1 MANITQKPNGTY
13 LVRISC
19 GRDIMTG
26 KQILRGRIFK
36 PSKPDLSQER
46 FQKELNEFIEDFT
59 DELRCER
66 NRKKPENK
74 IVSDFAKEYLSIQKT
89 SLSPGSYD
97 FYQNIIEKH
106 ILPMFGRMRLRDIK
120 TYHVQDF
127 IMKLNYMPRN
137 DGKTGHI
144 APQTVKRYTTVLRS
158 MLTMAY
164 KMYYMDDDVGLSR
177 RLTFPKER
185 YQEVDVFT
193 IEETKAI
200 LAAAKTE
207 PINIR
212 LLIELALFTGMRR
225 GEIVGLKWS
234 DINFDKQCLSVKRS
248 IYKPKGEKSIE
259 KEPKSHSSIRTIA
272 IPNCLCITLQEY
284 KEYQNS
290 YALSHG
296 VAWQNL
302 DYIFTD
308 EFGNVMNPQTPTKQF
323 SHFLVRHNIR
333 HLKFHCLRHT
343 SATLLLSNGCDI
355 KTVSAR
361 LGHSSIETTDIY
373 VHLLKEVDK
382 KAITAFD
389 NLFLQSLTVSY

>member
-1 MANITQKPNGTY
+1 MANITPKPNGTY

-36 PSKPDLSQER
+36 PSKADLSQEI
-46 FQKELNEFIEDFT
+46 FQKELNKFIEDFT
-59 DELRCER
+59 DELQCER

-74 IVSDFAKEYLSIQKT
+74 IVSDFAKEYLSIQRT
-89 SLSPGSYD
+89 ALSPTSYIL
-97 FYQNIIEKH
+97 YERIIEQY

-127 IMKLNYMPRN
+127 IMKLNSMPRN
-137 DGKTGHI
+137 DGKSGHI
-144 APQTVKRYTTVLRS
+144 SPQTVKRYTTVLRS

-177 RLTFPKER
+177 RLTFPKEH

-193 IEETKAI
+193 IEEAKAI

-234 DINFDKQCLSVKRS
+234 DINFDKQCLSVRRS

-259 KEPKSHSSIRTIA
+259 KEPKSHSSFRTIA
-272 IPNCLCITLQEY
+272 IPNCLCETLEEY
-284 KEYQNS
+284 KKSQEQYS
-290 YALSHG
+290 LSLST
-296 VAWQNL
+296 WQNL

-308 EFGNVMNPQTPTKQF
+308 DSGNVMNPQTPTKQF
-323 SHFLVRHNIR
+323 SHFLARHNIR

-343 SATLLLSNGCDI
+343 SATILLATGCDI

-373 VHLLKEVDK
+373 VHMLESIDRQ
-382 KAITAFD
+382 AATTFE
-389 NLFLQSLTVSY
+389 NLCN

>member
-59 DELRCER
+59 DELQCER

-74 IVSDFAKEYLSIQKT
+74 IVSDFAKEYLSIQRT
-89 SLSPGSYD
+89 SLSPTSYVL
-97 FYQNIIEKH
+97 YERIIEQY
-106 ILPMFGRMRLRDIK
+106 ILPTFGRMRLRDIK
-120 TYHVQDF
+120 TYHIQDF
-127 IMKLNYMPRN
+127 IMKLNSMPRR
-137 DGKTGHI
+137 DGKPGHI

-193 IEETKAI
+193 IEEAKAI
-200 LAAAKTE
+200 LTAVKTE

-212 LLIELALFTGMRR
+212 LLIEIALFTGMRR

-234 DINFDKQCLSVKRS
+234 DINLDKQCLSVKRS

-355 KTVSAR
+355 KTVSTR

>member
-59 DELRCER
+59 DELQCER

-74 IVSDFAKEYLSIQKT
+74 IVSDFVKEYLSIQKT
-89 SLSPGSYD
+89 SLSPGSYV
-97 FYQNIIEKH
+97 FYQNIIDKH

-120 TYHVQDF
+120 AYHVQDF
-127 IMKLNYMPRN
+127 ILRLNCLPRS
-137 DGKTGHI
+137 DGKPGHI
-144 APQTVKRYTTVLRS
+144 SPSTVKRYTSVLRS

-164 KMYYMDDDVGLSR
+164 KMYYMDDDIGLSR
-177 RLTFPKER
+177 RLTFPMEH

-200 LAAAKTE
+200 LDAARAE

-225 GEIVGLKWS
+225 GEIVGLKWP

-259 KEPKSHSSIRTIA
+259 KEPKSHSSFRTIA
-272 IPNCLCITLQEY
+272 IPNCLCKTLAEY
-284 KEYQNS
+284 KAWQEQHS
-290 YALSHG
+290 LSLDT
-296 VAWQNL
+296 WQNL
-302 DYIFTD
+302 DYVFTN
-308 EFGNVMNPQTPTKQF
+308 ENGNVMNPQTPTKQF
-323 SHFLVRHNIR
+323 SHFLARHDIR

-343 SATLLLSNGCDI
+343 SATILLANGCDI

-361 LGHSSIETTDIY
+361 LGHSSIETTNIY
-373 VHLLKEVDK
+373 VHMLESVDK
-382 KAITAFD
+382 CAAITFD
-389 NLFLQSLTVSY
+389 DFCNK

>member
-13 LVRISC
+13 LIRISC

-89 SLSPGSYD
+89 SLSPTSYVL
-97 FYQNIIEKH
+97 YERIIEQH

-127 IMKLNYMPRN
+127 IMRLNSMPRS
-137 DGKTGHI
+137 DGKPGHI
-144 APQTVKRYTTVLRS
+144 APQTVKRYTSVLRS

-193 IEETKAI
+193 IEETKTI
-200 LAAAKTE
+200 LDAAKTE

-225 GEIVGLKWS
+225 GEIIGLKWS

-248 IYKPKGEKSIE
+248 IYKPKSKKSVE

-272 IPNCLCITLQEY
+272 IPNCLCETLKEY
-284 KEYQNS
+284 KKSQEEYS
-290 YALSHG
+290 LSL
-296 VAWQNL
+296 ATWQNL
-302 DYIFTD
+302 EYVFTD
-308 EFGNVMNPQTPTKQF
+308 KNGNVMNPQTPTKQF
-323 SHFLVRHNIR
+323 SKFLDRHNIR

-355 KTVSAR
+355 KTISAR
-361 LGHSSIETTDIY
+361 LGHSSIETTNIY
-373 VHLLKEVDK
+373 VHVLKSVDK
-382 KAITAFD
+382 EAAITFD
-389 NLFLQSLTVSY
+389 RICE

>member
-46 FQKELNEFIEDFT
+46 FQKELNKFIEDFT
-59 DELRCER
+59 DELQCER

-97 FYQNIIEKH
+97 LYQHIIEKH

-127 IMKLNYMPRN
+127 IMKLNSMPRN
-137 DGKTGHI
+137 DGKSGHI
-144 APQTVKRYTTVLRS
+144 SPQTVKRYTTVLRS

-177 RLTFPKER
+177 RLTFPKEH

-193 IEETKAI
+193 IEEAKAI

-248 IYKPKGEKSIE
+248 IYKPRGEKSIE
-259 KEPKSHSSIRTIA
+259 KEPKSHSSFRTIA
-272 IPNCLCITLQEY
+272 IPNCLCETLKKYKKSQE
-284 KEYQNS
+284 EYS
-290 YALSHG
+290 LSH
-296 VAWQNL
+296 ATWQNL

-308 EFGNVMNPQTPTKQF
+308 DIGDVMNPQTPTKQF
-323 SHFLVRHNIR
+323 SHFLERHGTR

-343 SATLLLSNGCDI
+343 SATILLANGCDI

-361 LGHSSIETTDIY
+361 LGHSSIETTNIY
-373 VHLLKEVDK
+373 LHMLESVDK
-382 KAITAFD
+382 QAAITFE
-389 NLFLQSLTVSY
+389 NLI

>member
-13 LVRISC
+13 LIRISC

-89 SLSPGSYD
+89 SLSPTSYVL
-97 FYQNIIEKH
+97 YERIIEQH

-127 IMKLNYMPRN
+127 IMRLNSMPRS
-137 DGKTGHI
+137 DGKPGHI
-144 APQTVKRYTTVLRS
+144 APQTVKRYTSVLRS

-193 IEETKAI
+193 IEETKTI
-200 LAAAKTE
+200 LDAAKTE

-225 GEIVGLKWS
+225 SEIVGLKWS

-248 IYKPKGEKSIE
+248 IYKPRGEKSIE

-272 IPNCLCITLQEY
+272 IPNRLCETLKEY
-284 KEYQNS
+284 KENQEEYS
-290 YALSHG
+290 LSLT
-296 VAWQNL
+296 AWKNL
-302 DYIFTD
+302 DYVFTD
-308 EFGNVMNPQTPTKQF
+308 DIGNVMNPQTPTKQF
-323 SHFLVRHNIR
+323 SHFLDRHNIR

-343 SATLLLSNGCDI
+343 SATILLSSGCDI

-361 LGHSSIETTDIY
+361 LGHSSIDTTNIY
-373 VHLLKEVDK
+373 VHVLESVDRQ
-382 KAITAFD
+382 AASSFD
-389 NLFLQSLTVSY
+389 KFFDTKIER

>member
-1 MANITQKPNGTY
+1 MANITQKSNGTY

-36 PSKPDLSQER
+36 PSKSDLSQEI
-46 FQKELNEFIEDFT
+46 FQKELNKFIEDFT
-59 DELRCER
+59 DELQGER

-97 FYQNIIEKH
+97 FYQHIIEKH

-127 IMKLNYMPRN
+127 IMKLNSMPRN
-137 DGKTGHI
+137 DGKSGHI
-144 APQTVKRYTTVLRS
+144 SPQTVKRYTTVLRS

-177 RLTFPKER
+177 RLTFPKEH

-193 IEETKAI
+193 IEEAKAI

-212 LLIELALFTGMRR
+212 LLIELSLFTGMRR

-234 DINFDKQCLSVKRS
+234 DINLDKQCLSVKRS

-259 KEPKSHSSIRTIA
+259 KEPKSHSSFRTIA
-272 IPNCLCITLQEY
+272 IPNCLCETLKKYKKSQE
-284 KEYQNS
+284 EYF
-290 YALSHG
+290 LSH
-296 VAWQNL
+296 ATWQNL

-308 EFGNVMNPQTPTKQF
+308 DIGDVMNPQTPTKQF
-323 SHFLVRHNIR
+323 SHFLERHGIR

-343 SATLLLSNGCDI
+343 SATILLANGCDI

-361 LGHSSIETTDIY
+361 LGHSSIETTNIY
-373 VHLLKEVDK
+373 LHMLESVDRQAAK
-382 KAITAFD
+382 QFD
-389 NLFLQSLTVSY
+389 KLF

>member
-46 FQKELNEFIEDFT
+46 FQKELDEFIEDFT
-59 DELRCER
+59 DELQCER

-97 FYQNIIEKH
+97 FYQHIIEKH

-127 IMKLNYMPRN
+127 IMKLNSMPRN
-137 DGKTGHI
+137 DGKSGHI
-144 APQTVKRYTTVLRS
+144 SPQTVKRYTTVLRS

-164 KMYYMDDDVGLSR
+164 KMYYMDDYVGLSR
-177 RLTFPKER
+177 RLTFPKEH

-193 IEETKAI
+193 IEEAKAI
-200 LAAAKTE
+200 LTAAKTE

-212 LLIELALFTGMRR
+212 LLIEIALFTGMRR

-259 KEPKSHSSIRTIA
+259 KEPKSHSSFRTIA
-272 IPNCLCITLQEY
+272 IPNCLCKTLAEY
-284 KEYQNS
+284 KSWQEQ
-290 YALSHG
+290 LSLSLDT
-296 VAWQNL
+296 WQNL
-302 DYIFTD
+302 DYVFTD
-308 EFGNVMNPQTPTKQF
+308 ENGNVMNPQTPTKQF
-323 SHFLVRHNIR
+323 SNFLARHNIR

-343 SATLLLSNGCDI
+343 SATILLANGCDI

-361 LGHSSIETTDIY
+361 LGHSSIDTTNIY
-373 VHLLKEVDK
+373 VHVLESVDRQ
-382 KAITAFD
+382 AAVTFES
-389 NLFLQSLTVSY
+389 FLI

>member
-1 MANITQKPNGTY
+1 MANITSKPNGTY

-89 SLSPGSYD
+89 SLSPTSYVL
-97 FYQNIIEKH
+97 YGRIIEQH

-127 IMKLNYMPRN
+127 IMRLNSMPRS
-137 DGKTGHI
+137 DGKPGHI
-144 APQTVKRYTTVLRS
+144 APQTVKRYTSVLRS

-193 IEETKAI
+193 IEETKTI
-200 LAAAKTE
+200 LDAAKTE

-225 GEIVGLKWS
+225 GEIIGLKWS

-248 IYKPKGEKSIE
+248 IYKPKSKKSVE

-272 IPNCLCITLQEY
+272 IPNCLCETLKEY
-284 KEYQNS
+284 KKSQEEYS
-290 YALSHG
+290 LSL
-296 VAWQNL
+296 ATWQNL
-302 DYIFTD
+302 EYVFTD
-308 EFGNVMNPQTPTKQF
+308 KNGNVMNPQTPTKQF
-323 SHFLVRHNIR
+323 SKFLDRHNIR

-355 KTVSAR
+355 KTISAR
-361 LGHSSIETTDIY
+361 LGHSSIETTNIY
-373 VHLLKEVDK
+373 VHMLKSVDK
-382 KAITAFD
+382 EAAITFD
-389 NLFLQSLTVSY
+389 RICE

>member
-1 MANITQKPNGTY
+1 MANITSKPNGTY

-36 PSKPDLSQER
+36 PSNPDLDQER
-46 FQKELNEFIEDFT
+46 FQKELNVFIEDFT
-59 DELRCER
+59 DELQCER

-74 IVSDFAKEYLSIQKT
+74 IVSDFAKEYLSIQRT
-89 SLSPGSYD
+89 SLSPTSYVL
-97 FYQNIIEKH
+97 YERIIEQY

-127 IMKLNYMPRN
+127 IMKLNSMTRR
-137 DGKTGHI
+137 DGKPGYI

-248 IYKPKGEKSIE
+248 IYKPRGEKSIE

-272 IPNCLCITLQEY
+272 IPNCLCETLKEY
-284 KEYQNS
+284 KESQEEYS
-290 YALSHG
+290 LSLA
-296 VAWQNL
+296 AWKNL
-302 DYIFTD
+302 DYVFTD
-308 EFGNVMNPQTPTKQF
+308 DIGNVMNPQTPTKQF
-323 SHFLVRHNIR
+323 SHFLARHNIR

-343 SATLLLSNGCDI
+343 SATILLSSGCDI

-361 LGHSSIETTDIY
+361 LGHSSIDTTNIY
-373 VHLLKEVDK
+373 VHVLESVDRQ
-382 KAITAFD
+382 AAVTFES
-389 NLFLQSLTVSY
+389 FLN

>member
-1 MANITQKPNGTY
+1 MANFTQKPNGTY

-59 DELRCER
+59 DELQCER
-66 NRKKPENK
+66 NRKKLENK

-89 SLSPGSYD
+89 SLSPTSYVL
-97 FYQNIIEKH
+97 YERIIEKH
-106 ILPMFGRMRLRDIK
+106 IVPMLGRMRLRDIK

-127 IMKLNYMPRN
+127 IMRLNSMPRS
-137 DGKTGHI
+137 DGKPGHI
-144 APQTVKRYTTVLRS
+144 APQTVKRYTSVLRS

-193 IEETKAI
+193 IEETKTI
-200 LAAAKTE
+200 LDAAKTE

-225 GEIVGLKWS
+225 GEIIGLKWS

-248 IYKPKGEKSIE
+248 IYKPKSKKSVE

-272 IPNCLCITLQEY
+272 IPNCLCETLKEY
-284 KEYQNS
+284 KKSQEEYS
-290 YALSHG
+290 LSL
-296 VAWQNL
+296 ATWQNL
-302 DYIFTD
+302 EYVFTD
-308 EFGNVMNPQTPTKQF
+308 KNGNAMNPQTPTKQF
-323 SHFLVRHNIR
+323 SKFLDRHNIR

-355 KTVSAR
+355 KTISAR
-361 LGHSSIETTDIY
+361 LGHSSIETTNIY
-373 VHLLKEVDK
+373 VHMLKSVDK
-382 KAITAFD
+382 EAAITFD
-389 NLFLQSLTVSY
+389 RICE

>member
-59 DELRCER
+59 DELQCER

-74 IVSDFAKEYLSIQKT
+74 IVSDFTKEYLSIQKT

-97 FYQNIIEKH
+97 FYQHIIEKH

-127 IMKLNYMPRN
+127 IMKLNSMSRN
-137 DGKTGHI
+137 DGKSGHI
-144 APQTVKRYTTVLRS
+144 SPQTVKRYTTVLRS

-193 IEETKAI
+193 IEETNAI

-234 DINFDKQCLSVKRS
+234 DINLDKQCLSVKRS

-259 KEPKSHSSIRTIA
+259 KEQKSHSSFRTIA
-272 IPNCLCITLQEY
+272 IPNCLCETLKKYKKSQE
-284 KEYQNS
+284 EYF
-290 YALSHG
+290 LSH
-296 VAWQNL
+296 ATWQNL

-308 EFGNVMNPQTPTKQF
+308 DIGDVMNPQTPTKQF
-323 SHFLVRHNIR
+323 SHFLERHGIR

-343 SATLLLSNGCDI
+343 SATILLANGCDI

-361 LGHSSIETTDIY
+361 LGHSSIETTNIY
-373 VHLLKEVDK
+373 LHMLESVDRQAAK
-382 KAITAFD
+382 QFD
-389 NLFLQSLTVSY
+389 KLF

>member
-46 FQKELNEFIEDFT
+46 FQKELNVFIEDFT
-59 DELRCER
+59 DELQCER

-89 SLSPGSYD
+89 SLSPGSYA
-97 FYQNIIEKH
+97 FYQSIIDKH
-106 ILPMFGRMRLRDIK
+106 ILPMFGRMRLRDMK

-127 IMKLNYMPRN
+127 ILRLNSLPRS
-137 DGKTGHI
+137 DGKPGHI
-144 APQTVKRYTTVLRS
+144 SPSTVKRYTSVLRS

-164 KMYYMDDDVGLSR
+164 KMYYVDDDIGLSR
-177 RLTFPKER
+177 RLTFPKEH

-193 IEETKAI
+193 IEEAKSI
-200 LAAAKTE
+200 LTAAKTE

-212 LLIELALFTGMRR
+212 LLIELALFTDMRR

-259 KEPKSHSSIRTIA
+259 KEPKSHSSFRTIA
-272 IPNCLCITLQEY
+272 IPSYLCQTLAEY
-284 KEYQNS
+284 KAWQEQYSQS
-290 YALSHG
+290 LDT
-296 VAWQNL
+296 WQNL
-302 DYIFTD
+302 DYVFTD
-308 EFGNVMNPQTPTKQF
+308 ENGNVMNPQTPTKQF
-323 SHFLVRHNIR
+323 SHFLAKHNIR

-343 SATLLLSNGCDI
+343 SATILLTNGCDI

-361 LGHSSIETTDIY
+361 LGHSSIETTNIY
-373 VHLLKEVDK
+373 VHMLESVDRQST
-382 KAITAFD
+382 IAFET
-389 NLFLQSLTVSY
+389 LI

>member
-1 MANITQKPNGTY
+1 MANITSKPNGTY

-36 PSKPDLSQER
+36 PSNPDLDQER
-46 FQKELNEFIEDFT
+46 FQKELNVFIEDFT
-59 DELRCER
+59 DELQCER

-89 SLSPGSYD
+89 SLSPTSYVL
-97 FYQNIIEKH
+97 YEGIIEQH

-127 IMKLNYMPRN
+127 IMKLNSMPRN
-137 DGKTGHI
+137 DGKSGYI
-144 APQTVKRYTTVLRS
+144 SPQTVKRYTTVLRS

-177 RLTFPKER
+177 RLTFPKEH
-185 YQEVDVFT
+185 YQEVDIFK
-193 IEETKAI
+193 IEEIKAI
-200 LAAAKTE
+200 LEAAKAE

-212 LLIELALFTGMRR
+212 LLIEVALFTGMRR

-259 KEPKSHSSIRTIA
+259 KEPKSHSSFRTIA
-272 IPNCLCITLQEY
+272 IPNCLCETLKKYKKSQE
-284 KEYQNS
+284 EHS
-290 YALSHG
+290 LSF
-296 VAWQNL
+296 ATWQNL
-302 DYIFTD
+302 EYVFTD
-308 EFGNVMNPQTPTKQF
+308 KNGNVMNPQTPTKQF
-323 SHFLVRHNIR
+323 SKFLDRHNIR

-361 LGHSSIETTDIY
+361 LGHSSIETTNIY
-373 VHLLKEVDK
+373 VHMLESVDK
-382 KAITAFD
+382 EAAITFD
-389 NLFLQSLTVSY
+389 RICE

>member
-1 MANITQKPNGTY
+1 MANITQKSNGTY

-36 PSKPDLSQER
+36 PSKPDLSQEG
-46 FQKELNEFIEDFT
+46 FQKELHEFIEDFT
-59 DELRCER
+59 DELQCER

-74 IVSDFAKEYLSIQKT
+74 IVSDFAKEYLSIQRT
-89 SLSPGSYD
+89 SLSPTSYVL
-97 FYQNIIEKH
+97 YERIIEQY

-127 IMKLNYMPRN
+127 IMKLNSMPRN
-137 DGKTGHI
+137 DGKSGHI
-144 APQTVKRYTTVLRS
+144 SPQTVKRYTTVLRS

-177 RLTFPKER
+177 RLTFPKEH

-193 IEETKAI
+193 IEEAKAI
-200 LAAAKTE
+200 LAAAKAE

-259 KEPKSHSSIRTIA
+259 KEPKSHSSFRTIA
-272 IPNCLCITLQEY
+272 IPNQLCETLKEY
-284 KEYQNS
+284 KKSQEQYS
-290 YALSHG
+290 LSL
-296 VAWQNL
+296 ATWQNL

-308 EFGNVMNPQTPTKQF
+308 DSGSVMNPQTPTKQF
-323 SHFLVRHNIR
+323 SHFLDRHNIR

-343 SATLLLSNGCDI
+343 SATILLSSGCDI

-361 LGHSSIETTDIY
+361 LGHSSIDTTNIY
-373 VHLLKEVDK
+373 VHVLESVDRQ
-382 KAITAFD
+382 AATTFE
-389 NLFLQSLTVSY
+389 NLCN

>member
-36 PSKPDLSQER
+36 PSKSDLSQEI
-46 FQKELNEFIEDFT
+46 FQKELNKFIEDFT
-59 DELRCER
+59 DELQGER

-97 FYQNIIEKH
+97 FYQHIIEKH

-127 IMKLNYMPRN
+127 IMKLNSMPRN
-137 DGKTGHI
+137 DGKSGHI
-144 APQTVKRYTTVLRS
+144 SPQTVKRYTTVLRS

-177 RLTFPKER
+177 RLTFPKEH

-193 IEETKAI
+193 IEEAKAI

-212 LLIELALFTGMRR
+212 LLIELSLFTGMRR

-234 DINFDKQCLSVKRS
+234 DINLDKQCLSVKRS

-259 KEPKSHSSIRTIA
+259 KEPKSHSSFRTIA
-272 IPNCLCITLQEY
+272 IPNCLCEMLQEY
-284 KEYQNS
+284 KERQEEYS
-290 YALSHG
+290 LSL
-296 VAWQNL
+296 ATWQNL

-308 EFGNVMNPQTPTKQF
+308 DIGDVMNPQTPTKQF
-323 SHFLVRHNIR
+323 SHFLERHGIR

-343 SATLLLSNGCDI
+343 SATILLANGCDI

-361 LGHSSIETTDIY
+361 LGHSSIETTNIY
-373 VHLLKEVDK
+373 LHMLESVDRQAAK
-382 KAITAFD
+382 QFD
-389 NLFLQSLTVSY
+389 KLF

>member
-36 PSKPDLSQER
+36 PSKPDLSQEI
-46 FQKELNEFIEDFT
+46 FHKELNVFIEDFT
-59 DELRCER
+59 DELQCER

-89 SLSPGSYD
+89 SLSPTSYVL
-97 FYQNIIEKH
+97 YERIIEQH

-127 IMKLNYMPRN
+127 IMKLNSMPRN
-137 DGKTGHI
+137 DGKSGHI
-144 APQTVKRYTTVLRS
+144 SPQTVKRYTTVLRS

-177 RLTFPKER
+177 RLTFPKEH

-193 IEETKAI
+193 IEEAKAI

-225 GEIVGLKWS
+225 GEIIGLKWS

-272 IPNCLCITLQEY
+272 IPNCLCETLEEY
-284 KEYQNS
+284 KKSQKEYS
-290 YALSHG
+290 LSLA
-296 VAWQNL
+296 AWKNL
-302 DYIFTD
+302 EYVFTD
-308 EFGNVMNPQTPTKQF
+308 DIGNVMNPQTPTKQF
-323 SHFLVRHNIR
+323 SHFLDRHNIR

-343 SATLLLSNGCDI
+343 SATILLSSGCDI

-361 LGHSSIETTDIY
+361 LGHSSIDTTNIY
-373 VHLLKEVDK
+373 VHVLESVDRQ
-382 KAITAFD
+382 AATTFE
-389 NLFLQSLTVSY
+389 NLCN

>member
-36 PSKPDLSQER
+36 PSKTNLSQKKFE
-46 FQKELNEFIEDFT
+46 KELNAFIQNFT
-59 DELRCER
+59 DELQGER

-89 SLSPGSYD
+89 SLSPTSYVL
-97 FYQNIIEKH
+97 YERIIEQH
-106 ILPMFGRMRLRDIK
+106 IVPMLGRMRLRDIK

-127 IMKLNYMPRN
+127 IMKLNYMPRR
-137 DGKTGHI
+137 DGKPGHI

-193 IEETKAI
+193 IEESKAI
-200 LAAAKTE
+200 LAATKTE

-225 GEIVGLKWS
+225 SEIVGLKWS
-234 DINFDKQCLSVKRS
+234 DINFDKQSLSVRRS
-248 IYKPKGEKSIE
+248 IYNPKGEKSIE
-259 KEPKSHSSIRTIA
+259 KEPKSHSSFRTIA
-272 IPNCLCITLQEY
+272 IPNCLCETLEEY
-284 KEYQNS
+284 KKSQEQYS
-290 YALSHG
+290 LSLST
-296 VAWQNL
+296 WQNL
-302 DYIFTD
+302 EYVFTAKN
-308 EFGNVMNPQTPTKQF
+308 GNVMNPQTPTKQF
-323 SHFLVRHNIR
+323 SKFLDRHNIR

-343 SATLLLSNGCDI
+343 SATILLANGCDI
-355 KTVSAR
+355 KTISAR
-361 LGHSSIETTDIY
+361 LGHSSIETTNIY
-373 VHLLKEVDK
+373 VHMLESVDK
-382 KAITAFD
+382 QAAITFE
-389 NLFLQSLTVSY
+389 NLI

>member
-1 MANITQKPNGTY
+1 MANVMQKANGTY

-36 PSKPDLSQER
+36 PSNPDLSQER

-59 DELRCER
+59 DELQCER

-74 IVSDFAKEYLSIQKT
+74 IVSDFAKEYLSIQRT
-89 SLSPGSYD
+89 SLSPTSYVL
-97 FYQNIIEKH
+97 YERIIEQY
-106 ILPMFGRMRLRDIK
+106 ILPTFGRMRLRDIK
-120 TYHVQDF
+120 TYHIQDF
-127 IMKLNYMPRN
+127 IMKLNSMPRR
-137 DGKTGHI
+137 DGKPGHI

-193 IEETKAI
+193 IEEVKTI
-200 LAAAKTE
+200 LTAAKTE
-207 PINIR
+207 PINIK
-212 LLIELALFTGMRR
+212 LLIELAFYTGLRR

-234 DINFDKQCLSVKRS
+234 DIDFEKQLLSVKRS
-248 IYKPKGEKSIE
+248 IYKPKGKKATE
-259 KEPKSHSSIRTIA
+259 KEPKSHSSIRTIS
-272 IPNCLCITLQEY
+272 IPNSLCETLQQY
-284 KEYQNS
+284 RKYQTN
-290 YALSHG
+290 YALSLG
-296 VAWQNL
+296 IFWQNL
-302 DYIFTD
+302 SYVFTD
-308 EFGNVMNPQTPTKQF
+308 EFGNVMNPHTPIKQF
-323 SHFLVRHNIR
+323 SHFLARHNIR

-343 SATLLLSNGCDI
+343 SATFLLSNGCDI

-361 LGHSSIETTDIY
+361 LGHSSIETTNIY
-373 VHLLKEVDK
+373 VHKLESVDRHASK
-382 KAITAFD
+382 TFD
-389 NLFLQSLTVSY
+389 LFDHTN

>member
-1 MANITQKPNGTY
+1 MANITSKPNGTY

-59 DELRCER
+59 DELQCER

-74 IVSDFAKEYLSIQKT
+74 IVSDFAKEYLSIQRT
-89 SLSPGSYD
+89 SLSPTSYV
-97 FYQNIIEKH
+97 FYERIIEQH
-106 ILPMFGRMRLRDIK
+106 IVPMLGRMRLRDIK

-127 IMKLNYMPRN
+127 IMKLNSMPRN
-137 DGKTGHI
+137 DGKSGHI
-144 APQTVKRYTTVLRS
+144 SPQTVKRYTTVLRS

-177 RLTFPKER
+177 RLTFPKEH

-193 IEETKAI
+193 IEEAKAI

-248 IYKPKGEKSIE
+248 IYKPRGEKSIE
-259 KEPKSHSSIRTIA
+259 KEPKSHSSFRTIA
-272 IPNCLCITLQEY
+272 IPNRLCETLKEY
-284 KEYQNS
+284 KKSQEEYS
-290 YALSHG
+290 LSLA
-296 VAWQNL
+296 AWKNL
-302 DYIFTD
+302 DYVFTD
-308 EFGNVMNPQTPTKQF
+308 DIGNVMNPQTPTKQF
-323 SHFLVRHNIR
+323 SHFLARHNIR

-343 SATLLLSNGCDI
+343 SATVLLANGCDI

-361 LGHSSIETTDIY
+361 LGHSNIDTTNIY
-373 VHLLKEVDK
+373 VHVLESVDRQ
-382 KAITAFD
+382 AATTFE
-389 NLFLQSLTVSY
+389 NLCN

>member
-36 PSKPDLSQER
+36 PSKTNLSQKKFE
-46 FQKELNEFIEDFT
+46 KELNAFIQNFT
-59 DELRCER
+59 DELQGER

-89 SLSPGSYD
+89 SLSPTSYVL
-97 FYQNIIEKH
+97 YERIIEQH
-106 ILPMFGRMRLRDIK
+106 IVPMLGRMRLRDIK

-127 IMKLNYMPRN
+127 IMKLNYMPRR
-137 DGKTGHI
+137 DGKPGHI

-193 IEETKAI
+193 IEESKAI
-200 LAAAKTE
+200 LAATKTE
-207 PINIR
+207 PTNIR

-225 GEIVGLKWS
+225 SEIVGLKWS
-234 DINFDKQCLSVKRS
+234 DINFDKQSLSVRRS
-248 IYKPKGEKSIE
+248 IYNPKGEKSIE
-259 KEPKSHSSIRTIA
+259 KEPKSHSSFRTIA
-272 IPNCLCITLQEY
+272 IPNCLCETLEEY
-284 KEYQNS
+284 KKSQEQYS
-290 YALSHG
+290 LSLST
-296 VAWQNL
+296 WQNL
-302 DYIFTD
+302 EYVFTAKN
-308 EFGNVMNPQTPTKQF
+308 GNVMNPQTPTKQF
-323 SHFLVRHNIR
+323 SKFLDRHNIR

-343 SATLLLSNGCDI
+343 SATILLANGCDI
-355 KTVSAR
+355 KTISAR
-361 LGHSSIETTDIY
+361 LGHSSIETTNIY
-373 VHLLKEVDK
+373 VHMLESVDK
-382 KAITAFD
+382 QAAITFE
-389 NLFLQSLTVSY
+389 NLI

>member
-36 PSKPDLSQER
+36 PSKPDLNQER

-59 DELRCER
+59 AELQCER

-89 SLSPGSYD
+89 SLSPASYA
-97 FYQNIIEKH
+97 FYQTIIEKH
-106 ILPMFGRMRLRDIK
+106 IIPMFGRMRLRDIK

-127 IMKLNYMPRN
+127 ILRLNSLPRS
-137 DGKTGHI
+137 DGKPGHI
-144 APQTVKRYTTVLRS
+144 SPSTVKRYTSVLRS

-177 RLTFPKER
+177 RLTFPKEC

-212 LLIELALFTGMRR
+212 LLIEITLFTGMRR
-225 GEIVGLKWS
+225 GEIIGLKWS

-259 KEPKSHSSIRTIA
+259 KEPKSHSSFRTIA
-272 IPNCLCITLQEY
+272 IPNRLCETLKEY
-284 KEYQNS
+284 KKNQEEYS
-290 YALSHG
+290 LSLA
-296 VAWQNL
+296 AWKNL
-302 DYIFTD
+302 DYVFTD
-308 EFGNVMNPQTPTKQF
+308 DIGNVMNPQTPTKQF
-323 SHFLVRHNIR
+323 SHFLARHDIR

-343 SATLLLSNGCDI
+343 SATILLSNGCDI

-361 LGHSSIETTDIY
+361 LGHSSIDTTNIY
-373 VHLLKEVDK
+373 VHMLESVDRN
-382 KAITAFD
+382 AAMTFD
-389 NLFLQSLTVSY
+389 SFI

>member
-89 SLSPGSYD
+89 SLSPTSYVL
-97 FYQNIIEKH
+97 YERIIEQH
-106 ILPMFGRMRLRDIK
+106 IVPMLGRMRLRDIK

-127 IMKLNYMPRN
+127 IMKLNCMPRP
-137 DGKTGHI
+137 DGKPGHI

-193 IEETKAI
+193 IEESKAI
-200 LAAAKTE
+200 LAATKTE

-225 GEIVGLKWS
+225 SEIVGLKWS
-234 DINFDKQCLSVKRS
+234 DINFDKQSLSVRRS

-259 KEPKSHSSIRTIA
+259 KEPKSHSSFRTIA
-272 IPNCLCITLQEY
+272 IPNCLCETLEEY
-284 KEYQNS
+284 KKSQEQYS
-290 YALSHG
+290 LSLST
-296 VAWQNL
+296 WQNL

-308 EFGNVMNPQTPTKQF
+308 DSGNVMNPQTPTKQF
-323 SHFLVRHNIR
+323 SHFLARHNIR

-343 SATLLLSNGCDI
+343 SATILLATGCDI

-361 LGHSSIETTDIY
+361 LGHSSTETTNIY
-373 VHLLKEVDK
+373 LHMLESVDK
-382 KAITAFD
+382 QAAQQFD
-389 NLFLQSLTVSY
+389 DFVIR

>member
-1 MANITQKPNGTY
+1 MANITTKPNGTY

-36 PSKPDLSQER
+36 PSNPDLDQER

-59 DELRCER
+59 DELQCER

-89 SLSPGSYD
+89 SLSPTSYVL
-97 FYQNIIEKH
+97 YERIIEQH
-106 ILPMFGRMRLRDIK
+106 IVPMLGRMRLRDIK

-127 IMKLNYMPRN
+127 IMKLNYMPRR
-137 DGKTGHI
+137 DGKPGHI

-193 IEETKAI
+193 IEESKAI
-200 LAAAKTE
+200 LAATKTE

-225 GEIVGLKWS
+225 SEIVGLKWS
-234 DINFDKQCLSVKRS
+234 DINFDKQSLSVRRS
-248 IYKPKGEKSIE
+248 IYNPKGEKSIE
-259 KEPKSHSSIRTIA
+259 KEPKSHSSFRTIA
-272 IPNCLCITLQEY
+272 IPNCLCETLEEY
-284 KEYQNS
+284 KKSQEQYS
-290 YALSHG
+290 LSLST
-296 VAWQNL
+296 WQNL
-302 DYIFTD
+302 EYVFTAKN
-308 EFGNVMNPQTPTKQF
+308 GNVMNPQTPTKQF
-323 SHFLVRHNIR
+323 SKFLDRHNIR

-343 SATLLLSNGCDI
+343 SATILLANGCDI
-355 KTVSAR
+355 KTISAR
-361 LGHSSIETTDIY
+361 LGHSSIETTNIY
-373 VHLLKEVDK
+373 VHMLESVDK
-382 KAITAFD
+382 QAAITFE
-389 NLFLQSLTVSY
+389 NLI

>member
-1 MANITQKPNGTY
+1 MANITQKTNGTC

-59 DELRCER
+59 DELRYER

-74 IVSDFAKEYLSIQKT
+74 IVSDFSKEYLSIQKT
-89 SLSPGSYD
+89 SLSPTSYVL
-97 FYQNIIEKH
+97 YERIIEQY
-106 ILPMFGRMRLRDIK
+106 ILPAFGRMRLRDIK

-127 IMKLNYMPRN
+127 IMRLNSMPRS
-137 DGKTGHI
+137 DGKPGHI
-144 APQTVKRYTTVLRS
+144 APQTVKRYTSVLRS

-164 KMYYMDDDVGLSR
+164 KMYYIDDDVGLSR
-177 RLTFPKER
+177 RLTFPKESF
-185 YQEVDVFT
+185 QEVDVFT

-200 LAAAKTE
+200 LDAAKTE

-259 KEPKSHSSIRTIA
+259 KEPKSHSSFRTIA
-272 IPNCLCITLQEY
+272 IPNQLCETLKEY
-284 KEYQNS
+284 KKSQEQYS
-290 YALSHG
+290 LSL
-296 VAWQNL
+296 ATWQNI

-308 EFGNVMNPQTPTKQF
+308 DSGSVMNPQTPTKQF
-323 SHFLVRHNIR
+323 SHFLDRHNIR

-343 SATLLLSNGCDI
+343 SATILLSSGCDI

-361 LGHSSIETTDIY
+361 LGHSSIDTTNIY
-373 VHLLKEVDK
+373 IHVLESVDRQ
-382 KAITAFD
+382 AATTFE
-389 NLFLQSLTVSY
+389 NLCN

>member
-13 LVRISC
+13 IVRISC

-36 PSKPDLSQER
+36 PSKPDLSQEI

-89 SLSPGSYD
+89 SLSPTSYVL
-97 FYQNIIEKH
+97 YERIIEQH
-106 ILPMFGRMRLRDIK
+106 ILPVFGRMRLRDIK

-127 IMKLNYMPRN
+127 IMKLNSMPRR
-137 DGKTGHI
+137 DGKPGCIT
-144 APQTVKRYTTVLRS
+144 PQTVKRYTTVLRS
-158 MLTMAY
+158 MLTMAC

-185 YQEVDVFT
+185 YQEIDVFT

-200 LAAAKTE
+200 LTAAKTE

-212 LLIELALFTGMRR
+212 LLIELAIFTGMRR

-234 DINFDKQCLSVKRS
+234 DIDLEKQLLSVKRS
-248 IYKPKGEKSIE
+248 IYKPKGEKAAE

-272 IPNCLCITLQEY
+272 IPNCLCKTLQQY
-284 KEYQNS
+284 REYQANH
-290 YALSHG
+290 ALSLG

-302 DYIFTD
+302 DYVFTD

-323 SHFLVRHNIR
+323 SHFLARHNIR

-343 SATLLLSNGCDI
+343 SATILLSSGCDI

-361 LGHSSIETTDIY
+361 LGHSNIETTNIY
-373 VHLLKEVDK
+373 LHKFESIDREASSSFDK
-382 KAITAFD
+382 FFD
-389 NLFLQSLTVSY
+389 TKIKL

>member
-36 PSKPDLSQER
+36 PSKSDLSQEI
-46 FQKELNEFIEDFT
+46 FQKELNKFIEDLT
-59 DELRCER
+59 DELQCER

-74 IVSDFAKEYLSIQKT
+74 IVSDFAKEYLTIQKT
-89 SLSPGSYD
+89 SLSPGSYE
-97 FYQNIIEKH
+97 FYHNIIGKH
-106 ILPMFGRMRLRDIK
+106 ILPMFGRMRVRDIK
-120 TYHVQDF
+120 TYHVQNF
-127 IMKLNYMPRN
+127 ILRLNSLPRS
-137 DGKTGHI
+137 DGKSGHLS
-144 APQTVKRYTTVLRS
+144 PQTVKRYTTVLRS

-200 LAAAKTE
+200 LDAAKTE

-259 KEPKSHSSIRTIA
+259 KEPKSQSSFRTIA
-272 IPNCLCITLQEY
+272 IPNQLCETLKEY
-284 KEYQNS
+284 KKSQEQYS
-290 YALSHG
+290 LSL
-296 VAWQNL
+296 ATWQNL

-308 EFGNVMNPQTPTKQF
+308 DSGSVMNPQTPTKQF
-323 SHFLVRHNIR
+323 SHFLDRHNIR

-343 SATLLLSNGCDI
+343 SATILLSSGCDI

-361 LGHSSIETTDIY
+361 LGHSSIDTTNIY
-373 VHLLKEVDK
+373 IHVLESVDRQ
-382 KAITAFD
+382 AATTFE
-389 NLFLQSLTVSY
+389 NLCN